1 MNLDTETLRQVF
13 DALDNGHNGYIT
25 VEQFTSALENF
36 YTSMSQEQDEGPT
49 NPKLD
54 RRNSMS
60 VDNIVNALDPEKD
73 GIISFDDFKSAFQ
86 NFFNCQDRNELKG
99 KSMTVNLHGR
109 RVSIT
114 PDDYVMQN
122 LENDPDLKT
131 EDSGFLETG
140 PMNYAPSRPST
151 LLIKNSNAS
160 FQENTVGSPFS
171 GSRSDLMYDDVDNNI
186 EQLRNQMRQM
196 EAKME
201 SMSSGNGSD
210 NLSGRLREEN
220 ARLSAS
226 VAVLEERLKET
237 EARYQRDLES
247 ERTHLEALMA
257 RSKRTYEMETEN
269 LRARCQRLESELSE
283 ATINLGKSR
292 VELDSARVEGKRTN
306 EALLDAQD
314 KINSLMEQLNNRSDA
329 ESREL
334 EKAIADRDNALNALK
349 EVNFAVGSG
358 PRLSLGSDTVARLE
372 EMQQL
377 IYRLK
382 EENKTLTKK
391 LQDAQEESW
400 FKNLK
405 EGHNYLTETD
415 QTVEQELDNL
425 TKEEVSQFHF
435 PVISDSSQSSSLFQL
450 SSSECRR
457 SFVCIVAIILPESL
471 RFELIPM
478 RNQQTILI
486 LVSSQS
492 PRSVPSLVTIPAEV
506 SDLLVQEKHANNQLR
521 AYLNTVL
528 EKVMNY
534 HPEILESK

>member
-13 DALDNGHNGYIT
+13 DALDNGNNGYIT

-49 NPKLD
+49 NAKLD
-54 RRNSMS
+54 RKHSMY
-60 VDNIVNALDPEKD
+60 VDHIVNALDPEKD

-86 NFFNCQDRNELKG
+86 NFFNCQDRKELKG

-114 PDDYVMQN
+114 PEDYVMQN
-122 LENDPDLKT
+122 LETDPDLKT
-131 EDSGFLETG
+131 EDSGFLESG
-140 PMNYAPSRPST
+140 GMNYTPSRPST
-151 LLIKNSNAS
+151 LLIKNSNSS
-160 FQENTVGSPFS
+160 FQENTIGSPFS
-171 GSRSDLMYDDVDNNI
+171 GSRSDLMMDDVDSNF

-201 SMSSGNGSD
+201 SMSSINGSD

-247 ERTHLEALMA
+247 ERSHLEALMA
-257 RSKRTYEMETEN
+257 RSKRTYEAETEN
-269 LRARCQRLESELSE
+269 LRARCQKLESELSE
-283 ATINLGKSR
+283 ATIYLGKTR

-314 KINSLMEQLNNRSDA
+314 KINSLMEQLNSRSDA

-334 EKAIADRDNALNALK
+334 QKAIADRDNALNALK
-349 EVNFAVGSG
+349 EVNSAVGNG
-358 PRLSLGSDTVARLE
+358 PRLSIGMDTVARLE

-377 IYRLK
+377 IHRLK

-405 EGHNYLTETD
+405 EGHIYLAESD
-415 QTVEQELDNL
+415 QSVEQELDNL
-425 TKEEVSQFHF
+425 SKKEV
-435 PVISDSSQSSSLFQL
+435 V
-450 SSSECRR
+450 
-457 SFVCIVAIILPESL
+457 
-471 RFELIPM
+471 
-478 RNQQTILI
+478 
-486 LVSSQS
+486 
-492 PRSVPSLVTIPAEV
+492 
-506 SDLLVQEKHANNQLR
+506 DLLVQEKHTNNQLR